1 MVSKVRFNDTKM
13 QKDSSG
19 ERLDIYI
26 ETKVKHILIKNMKVK
41 SVVNMYLMLFLQNVK
56 KKYPV
61 SIYF

>member
-1 MVSKVRFNDTKM
+1 MVSKIHFNDTKM

-41 SVVNMYLMLFLQNVK
+41 SAVNMYLMLVFQNVK

-61 SIYF
+61 SICF

>member
-1 MVSKVRFNDTKM
+1 MVSKVHFNDTKM

-41 SVVNMYLMLFLQNVK
+41 SVVNMLFFQN
-56 KKYPV
+56 
-61 SIYF
+61 I